1 MTIPELQWIIA
12 GLLGVL
18 LIVIGRI
25 FLWFHC
31 RVTDC
36 EIRMRQAVT
45 STDMQTCADGI
56 KTDVRAQ
63 GEHTL
68 TKLKLMLSEHTH
80 EITQAQRKELDAIH
94 ALTKGDIS

>member
-1 MTIPELQWIIA
+1 MTVPELQWIIA

-18 LIVIGRI
+18 LVVIGRI

-36 EIRMRQAVT
+36 EIRMREAVT
-45 STDMQTCADGI
+45 KGDMTMCADGI
-56 KTDVRAQ
+56 KQDMHMQ

-68 TKLKLMLSEHTH
+68 TKLKLMLAEHTN
-80 EITQAQRKELDAIH
+80 EITRSQQRELDAIH
-94 ALTKGDIS
+94 ELSDHQS